1 VAKAI
6 RIVGSAAS
14 GKLLFVGVTE
24 GSSVAGMV
32 VDTIGVLEAV
42 GFGNGVG
49 EGSIVEKTDGMDD
62 IAVPGFCA
70 AGGLAF
76 GVEAPHAVN
85 IINPRDAIA

>member
-6 RIVGSAAS
+6 RIIGSAE
-14 GKLLFVGVTE
+14 G
-24 GSSVAGMV
+24 GSSVLAVDGEGIIVAGTV
-32 VDTIGVLEAV
+32 GDTIGVLEAV

-49 EGSIVEKTDGMDD
+49 EGSIVEKIDGMRD
-62 IAVPGFCA
+62 IAVPVFCA

-85 IINPRDAIA
+85 IINPRDAIT

>member
-1 VAKAI
+1 MAKAI

-14 GKLLFVGVTE
+14 GILFVGVTE
-24 GSSVAGMV
+24 GSTVAGTV

-49 EGSIVEKTDGMDD
+49 DGSIVEKIDGMRD
-62 IAVPGFCA
+62 IAVPVFCA

-76 GVEAPHAVN
+76 GVEEPHAVN
-85 IINPRDAIA
+85 IINPKDAIT

>member
-14 GKLLFVGVTE
+14 GILFVGVTE
-24 GSSVAGMV
+24 GSSVAGTV
-32 VDTIGVLEAV
+32 GDTIGVLEAV

-49 EGSIVEKTDGMDD
+49 EGSIVEKIDGKRD
-62 IAVPGFCA
+62 IAVPVFCA

-85 IINPRDAIA
+85 IINPRDAIT